1 MTEVIPITKSL
12 SPDSRGVKKGEE
24 FMQKIEDLRKDL
36 EVQGNSLSLMQNEL
50 TGAEARY
57 SALQGNQNKRETES
71 QKQALNDLYLQNEV
85 KRQ

>member
-1 MTEVIPITKSL
+1 
-12 SPDSRGVKKGEE
+12 
-24 FMQKIEDLRKDL
+24 MQKIEDLRKDL

>member
-1 MTEVIPITKSL
+1 
-12 SPDSRGVKKGEE
+12 
-24 FMQKIEDLRKDL
+24 MQKIEDLRKDL

-50 TGAEARY
+50 TGAEARF